1 MGIYTGTD
9 LTSIPKKPGVY
20 ALVSHVQRAYR
31 SPENIIYVGQTSGSE
46 SNGLQIRLKQHLVE
60 ETGTVIGDKWPV
72 SIDKSQIDKI
82 FWWVTEDL
90 DIGRSPSDTTK
101 IFEEYVKRQIK
112 PMFRDR
118 GGFAAYLEHSLSHPA
133 LDELFEMGR
142 NETILPS
149 YANLV
154 HRIETLEAT
163 VQRMEQ
169 IITAIH
175 EEE

>member
-9 LTSIPKKPGVY
+9 LSSIPNKPGVY
-20 ALVSHVQRAYR
+20 ALVSHVQRAHN
-31 SPENIIYVGQTSGSE
+31 SPENIIYVGQTGGSGK
-46 SNGLQIRLKQHLVE
+46 NGLQKRLKQHLVE
-60 ETGTVIGDKWPV
+60 ETGTVIGDKWPI
-72 SIDKSQIDKI
+72 SIDKSQIDKV

-90 DIGRSPSDTTK
+90 DIGRSLEDTTK

-112 PMFRDR
+112 PMFRDK
-118 GGFAAYLEHSLSHPA
+118 GSFAAHLEHSISHPA
-133 LDELFEMGR
+133 LNELFEMGR

-169 IITAIH
+169 VINAIH